1 MKNKH
6 YLVSILLILS
16 TLSSFSQNNMKLG
29 EFEYDD
35 IKFDVIKHDETF
47 LISKVPVPKFSTNPE
62 YIEGIHIDH
71 VMGILEITGHEGW
84 RDIARENISDWNDV
98 TGRGEYI
105 IANFECDPTGRI
117 IHLSFIVRKN
127 TNFSNTAFGLLYKR
141 MMNKMRTLKITSPNN
156 MHEKLNH
163 ISFASFYMIE

>member
-1 MKNKH
+1 MKNKP

-16 TLSSFSQNNMKLG
+16 TLTSFSQNNIKLG

-35 IKFDVIKHDETF
+35 IKFNVTKHDETF
-47 LISKVPVPKFSTNPE
+47 SIGKVPFPEFSTNPE

-71 VMGILEITGHEGW
+71 VMGILEITGQKGW
-84 RDIARENISDWNDV
+84 RDIAKENISDWDNV

-117 IHLSFIVRKN
+117 IHLSFTVRKS
-127 TNFSNTAFGLLYKR
+127 T
-141 MMNKMRTLKITSPNN
+141 TSVTPLSGYSIR
-156 MHEKLNH
+156 E
-163 ISFASFYMIE
+163 